1 MGGSVL
7 DIHGT
12 EDVQGTELET
22 RSKLKVFLMKVFF
35 RGLVGNSGKGDFLIK
50 ARTISEAYD
59 KAGPELERVA
69 GDERQVIVESIKE
82 TKYEWL

>member
-1 MGGSVL
+1 MGNVL
-7 DIHGT
+7 DIPGI
-12 EDVQGTELET
+12 EDEQETKLET
-22 RSKLKVFLMKVFF
+22 ARPKLKVFLMKVFF

-59 KAGPELERVA
+59 KAGPELERIA

>member
-1 MGGSVL
+1 M
-7 DIHGT
+7 
-12 EDVQGTELET
+12 
-22 RSKLKVFLMKVFF
+22 
-35 RGLVGNSGKGDFLIK
+35 IK

-69 GDERQVIVESIKE
+69 GDERQVIVESINE

>member
-1 MGGSVL
+1 MGGNVL
-7 DIHGT
+7 DI
-12 EDVQGTELET
+12 QGTEAAQETKPET
-22 RSKLKVFLMKVFF
+22 RPKLKVFLMKVFF